1 MRLDRSR
8 SQPIRGAEDANR
20 ARSRFRPSALMLVI
34 VAATGLHAQRM
45 PLEIPAA
52 TPFPVQL
59 DKHVPMK
66 IGEPLTCHLLYPVY
80 AENKLA
86 IPAGSVLRGS
96 VVALNPDRSRRIHG
110 RLWGDFTPFHTP
122 VVRFDQ
128 LELPDGTIEKVVS
141 SDTTDGAPV
150 LHLSTPAS
158 RPSRSFLV
166 RQIEQLKESAKETLA
181 LVTAPERTDRLVQL
195 IYGQLPYHPER
206 IETATMWT
214 PTLAQPLAV
223 SPNEIAASAKSIPAP
238 VPAPSKTPSLSPS
251 RPMGSSDADPVWQLR
266 AYLKQT
272 ISSANEKPG
281 DTFEAVIAEPIFNS
295 DHTLAVPEGSILV
308 GTITQAK
315 RARSF
320 GRAGKLRF
328 DFRELRLPGAP
339 VQHVQGELAG
349 ADAKKSQHIQIDSE
363 GGVQPKA
370 QNRVIV
376 PLVLTLLAGRAL
388 DDDGNATASAAVASN
403 GFGIIGRVIGIVA
416 GSRGLAA
423 GIGYYA
429 AGLSFSERWLV
440 RGQNVAFMKN
450 TRIEVTT
457 VPSRNPLSAEEVKPG
472 ASAQR

>member
-1 MRLDRSR
+1 M
-8 SQPIRGAEDANR
+8 
-20 ARSRFRPSALMLVI
+20 FRPSALLLLI
-34 VAATGLHAQRM
+34 IAAAELPAQ
-45 PLEIPAA
+45 PTSVEIPTA
-52 TPFPVQL
+52 TPLPVQL
-59 DKHVPMK
+59 GKHVPMK
-66 IGEPLTCHLLYPVY
+66 LGEPLTCHLLYPVY
-80 AENKLA
+80 AGNQLA

-110 RLWGDFTPFHTP
+110 RLWGDFTPFHIP
-122 VVRFDQ
+122 VVHFDQ
-128 LELPDGTIEKVVS
+128 LQLPNGTTEKIVS

-150 LHLSTPAS
+150 LHLSPSAS
-158 RPSRSFLV
+158 RPSRSFIV

-181 LVTAPERTDRLVQL
+181 LVTAPGRTDRLVQL
-195 IYGQLPYHPER
+195 IYTQLPYHPER

-214 PTLAQPLAV
+214 PTLAQPLTV
-223 SPNEIAASAKSIPAP
+223 SPNEIAATTKSRQAA
-238 VPAPSKTPSLSPS
+238 VPDPSKTRSVTSS
-251 RPMGSSDADPVWQLR
+251 RPTGPSDADPAWQLR

-272 ISSANEKPG
+272 ISSANEKAG
-281 DTFEAVIAEPIFNS
+281 DTFEAVIAEPVFNV

-339 VQHVQGELAG
+339 SQHVQGALAG
-349 ADAKKSQHIQIDSE
+349 ADASTSRQLQIDSE
-363 GGVQPKA
+363 GGVEPKA
-370 QNRVIV
+370 QNRMIV

-388 DDDGNATASAAVASN
+388 DDDGNATATAAVASN
-403 GFGIIGRVIGIVA
+403 GFGIIGRVIGTVA

-440 RGQNVAFMKN
+440 RGQNVAFVRN

-457 VPSRNPLSAEEVKPG
+457 VPNRNPISEEVKPG